1 MSRRTG
7 WGSVRTVVVAHPDV
21 HGVASGVLAAKAF
34 GAEEVYCEWPDTT
47 PKRLVVTLR
56 DLYAAAPQR
65 LRLVLVDIPVD
76 SKNPAAFVR
85 GLEDLADRHEV
96 VYIDHHEQSRRYVAR
111 FKRVKGFYVGPS
123 ALEMSLAL
131 VEKLREPSVV
141 DYGLA
146 MIGAVGDRDPEFWRR
161 QDVLLWGLKFDDM
174 LEERGLKTDLLD
186 VAEGLD
192 FLVRERGGARKVA
205 EMLLDDPMVAFKLAV
220 EKLGQVPVPPLKKR
234 VGVVAVAGGELPS
247 RWAAKSLSLLAARSG
262 CWYAIGYYRE
272 RGGGRP
278 VVRAVQYWLYAG
290 VFPTLPAPENY
301 LPARYKSRS
310 RIGHKTA
317 PAVVVASVEEAE
329 KLVEEWAEILDE
341 MARLWASLT
350 FILMFHMMTVNP
362 DAAAELLQTLDVIT
376 GKAEERIKKLVEE
389 LRRSSE
395 SGGEGGGAKR

>member
-1 MSRRTG
+1 M
-7 WGSVRTVVVAHPDV
+7 RTVVVAHPDV

-34 GAEEVYCEWPDTT
+34 GAEEVYCEWPDTA

-65 LRLVLVDIPVD
+65 LRIVLVDIPVD

-96 VYIDHHEQSRRYVAR
+96 VYIDHHERSRRYVAR

-131 VEKLREPSVV
+131 VEKLREPDAV

-161 QDVLLWGLKFDDM
+161 QDVLLWGLKFDDV
-174 LEERGLKTDLLD
+174 LEERGLKADLLD

-192 FLVRERGGARKVA
+192 FLVRERGGARRVA

-220 EKLGQVPVPPLKKR
+220 ERLGRVPVPPLKKR

-247 RWAAKSLSLLAARSG
+247 RWAAKSLSLLAVRSG

-278 VVRAVQYWLYAG
+278 VVRAVQYWFYAG
-290 VFPTLPAPENY
+290 VFPTLPAPEDC

-317 PAVVVASVEEAE
+317 PAVVVPSVEEAE

-341 MARLWASLT
+341 MARLQASLA
-350 FILMFHMMTVNP
+350 FMQMYYMMAANP
-362 DAAAELLQTLDVIT
+362 DAAADLQHTFDVIT
-376 GKAEERIKKLVEE
+376 GKAEEKLKKLVEGKSPKE
-389 LRRSSE
+389 EDR
-395 SGGEGGGAKR
+395 GTG

>member
-1 MSRRTG
+1 M
-7 WGSVRTVVVAHPDV
+7 RTVVVAHPDV

-56 DLYAAAPQR
+56 DLYAAASQR
-65 LRLVLVDIPVD
+65 LRIVVVDVPVD
-76 SKNPAAFVR
+76 AKNPAAFVR

-96 VYIDHHEQSRRYVAR
+96 VYIDHHEQSRRYVTR
-111 FKRVKGFYVGPS
+111 FGGVKGLYIGPS

-146 MIGAVGDRDPEFWRR
+146 MIGAIGDRDPEFWRR
-161 QDVLLWGLKFDDM
+161 QDVPLWGLKFDDM
-174 LEERGLKTDLLD
+174 LRERGLKADLLD
-186 VAEGLD
+186 VVEGLD
-192 FLVRERGGARKVA
+192 FLVREKGGARRVA

-247 RWAAKSLSLLAARSG
+247 RWAAKSLSLLANRSG
-262 CWYAIGYYRE
+262 CWYAIGYYRGR
-272 RGGGRP
+272 RGGKP

-290 VFPTLPAPENY
+290 VFPSLPTPEDRLPAK
-301 LPARYKSRS
+301 YKSRS
-310 RIGHKTA
+310 SIGHKTA
-317 PAVVVASVEEAE
+317 PAVVVPSVEEAE

-341 MARLWASLT
+341 MARLQASLA
-350 FILMFHMMTVNP
+350 FMQMYYMMAANP
-362 DAAAELLQTLDVIT
+362 DAAADLQHTFDVIT
-376 GKAEERIKKLVEE
+376 GKAEEKLKKLVEGK
-389 LRRSSE
+389 SPK
-395 SGGEGGGAKR
+395 EGDRGTG

>member
-1 MSRRTG
+1 
-7 WGSVRTVVVAHPDV
+7 VRTVVVAHPDV

-34 GAEEVYCEWPDTT
+34 GAEEVYCEWPDTA

-65 LRLVLVDIPVD
+65 LRIVLVDIPVD

-96 VYIDHHEQSRRYVAR
+96 VYIDHHERSRRYVAR

-131 VEKLREPSVV
+131 VEKLREPDAV

-161 QDVLLWGLKFDDM
+161 QDVLLWGLKFDDV
-174 LEERGLKTDLLD
+174 LEERGLKADLLD

-192 FLVRERGGARKVA
+192 FLVRERGGARRVA

-220 EKLGQVPVPPLKKR
+220 ERLGRVPVPPLKKR

-247 RWAAKSLSLLAARSG
+247 RWAAKSLSLLAVRSG

-278 VVRAVQYWLYAG
+278 VVRAVQYWFYAG
-290 VFPTLPAPENY
+290 VFPTLPAPEDC

-317 PAVVVASVEEAE
+317 PAVVVPSVEEAE

-341 MARLWASLT
+341 MARLQASLA
-350 FILMFHMMTVNP
+350 FMQMYYMMAANP
-362 DAAAELLQTLDVIT
+362 DAAADLQHTFDVIT
-376 GKAEERIKKLVEE
+376 GKAEEKLKKLVEGKSPKE
-389 LRRSSE
+389 EDR
-395 SGGEGGGAKR
+395 GTG

>member
-1 MSRRTG
+1 MSRRIG

-65 LRLVLVDIPVD
+65 LRLVVVDVPVD
-76 SKNPAAFVR
+76 AKNPAAFVR

-96 VYIDHHEQSRRYVAR
+96 VYIDHHEQSRRYVTR
-111 FKRVKGFYVGPS
+111 FGGVKGLYIGPS

-146 MIGAVGDRDPEFWRR
+146 MIGAIGDRDPEFWRR
-161 QDVLLWGLKFDDM
+161 QDVPLWGLKFDDM
-174 LEERGLKTDLLD
+174 LRERGLKADLLD

-192 FLVRERGGARKVA
+192 FLVRERGGARRVA

-247 RWAAKSLSLLAARSG
+247 RWAAKSLSLLANRSG
-262 CWYAIGYYRE
+262 CWYAIGYYRGR
-272 RGGGRP
+272 RGGKP

-290 VFPTLPAPENY
+290 VFPSLPTPEDRLPAK
-301 LPARYKSRS
+301 YKSRS
-310 RIGHKTA
+310 SIGHKTA
-317 PAVVVASVEEAE
+317 PAVVVPSVEEAE

-341 MARLWASLT
+341 MARLQASLA
-350 FILMFHMMTVNP
+350 FMEMYYMMAANP
-362 DAAAELLQTLDVIT
+362 DAAADLQHTFDVIT
-376 GKAEERIKKLVEE
+376 GKAEEKLKKLVEGK
-389 LRRSSE
+389 SPK
-395 SGGEGGGAKR
+395 EGDRGTG